1 MRIIHKT
8 WGYEVEFENNEMY
21 CGKELV
27 CVDEKWSSK
36 GKFHHHDVKDETF
49 YVIEGSLVLE
59 IVENGLEIR
68 MVLNEKDSFRIRPGV
83 QHRFRSIGTIC
94 RFIEVSTTH
103 SDEDS
108 FVSE

>member
-1 MRIIHKT
+1 MRIVHKT
-8 WGYEVEFENNEMY
+8 WGYEIWFENNEMY

-36 GKFHHHDVKDETF
+36 GKFHHHEIKDETF
-49 YVIEGSLVLE
+49 YVIQGKLLLE
-59 IVENGLEIR
+59 LETGQFVVREREKIR
-68 MVLNEKDSFRIRPGV
+68 IKPGV
-83 QHRFRSIGTIC
+83 KHKFRSIGPIC

-108 FVSE
+108 YVSE